1 MGCCSVH
8 TWKLAPCQP
17 CHSLGLHIHSLC
29 CWGGAGKGAGEL
41 GKMLFAG
48 FLQSAAS
55 VRSEPQSTE
64 LQLATASICLCDQN
78 SSAGNCSCE
87 WQVCLRGCVRS
98 LPPAALPVKSKCN
111 LL

>member
-64 LQLATASICLCDQN
+64 LQLALDNCLNLSLIKTAAQ
-78 SSAGNCSCE
+78 GT
-87 WQVCLRGCVRS
+87 
-98 LPPAALPVKSKCN
+98 AAVSGRYV
-111 LL
+111 